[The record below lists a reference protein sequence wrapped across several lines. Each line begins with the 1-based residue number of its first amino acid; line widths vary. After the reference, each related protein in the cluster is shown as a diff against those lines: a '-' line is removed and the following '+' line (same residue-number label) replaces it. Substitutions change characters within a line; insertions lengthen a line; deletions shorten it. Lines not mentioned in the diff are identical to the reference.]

1 MLYMTQ
7 LGHRL
12 MTTINCSPSTQKFR
26 YVIVHSLDKRAERFC
41 IAEVSV
47 YEGGVYAVVKLLSK
61 RW

>member
-1 MLYMTQ
+1 MTQ

-26 YVIVHSLDKRAERFC
+26 YVTAQSLDKRAGKLC
-41 IAEVSV
+41 IAEVAV

-61 RW
+61 KW